1 MFQLTNPFMVTF
13 NAPDSPVAEQY
24 RKLKTLILQMTRDE
38 FRNTVLVTSAVSGE
52 GKSLT
57 CANLAVMLAREYAQT
72 VLLIDADLR
81 RPSLQTYLGMRP
93 LLGLSDCLE
102 DRIDVGRAIMKAGLP
117 KLSFLAAGR
126 KVANPS
132 ELLSSY
138 RMKEFIEEVK
148 NRYRD
153 RYIII
158 DTPPALLYAETQA
171 MSALVDGVVA
181 VVREGAATL
190 KDVRDMMDIL
200 KGTPT
205 LAVVFNDVSSASLEG
220 SYYSSY
226 EKYYKRHQENP

>member
-24 RKLKTLILQMTRDE
+24 RKLKTLILQMTREE
-38 FRNTVLVTSAVSGE
+38 FRNTLLVTSAVSGE

-57 CANLAVMLAREYAQT
+57 CANLAVMLAREYGQT

-81 RPSLQTYLGMRP
+81 RQSLQDF
-93 LLGLSDCLE
+93 LGLKPTLGLADCLE
-102 DRIDVGRAIMKAGLP
+102 DRIDAGKAIMKAGLP

-138 RMKEFIEEVK
+138 RMKEFLTEVK

-158 DTPPALLYAETQA
+158 DTPPALLHAEPQA
-171 MSALVDGVVA
+171 MSALVDGAVA
-181 VVREGAATL
+181 VVKEGVVSE
-190 KDVRDMMDIL
+190 KDVRDMLDVL
-200 KGTPT
+200 KGTSL
-205 LAVVFNDVSSASLEG
+205 LAIVYNDVSTVSLEG
-220 SYYSSY
+220 S
-226 EKYYKRHQENP
+226 